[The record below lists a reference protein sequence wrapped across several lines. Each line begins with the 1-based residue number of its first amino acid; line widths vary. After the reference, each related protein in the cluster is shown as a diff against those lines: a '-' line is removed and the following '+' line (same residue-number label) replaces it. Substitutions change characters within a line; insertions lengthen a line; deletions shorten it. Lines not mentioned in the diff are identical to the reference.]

1 MSERRDRAFAA
12 AAVIAVILP
21 SLAASEAVSINSA
34 QLTAP
39 ARAVSAP
46 PWPPSP
52 SILAAGMR
60 YVGGDEF
67 NGTGV
72 DQRLWG
78 QYSSAGSGGY
88 GVRRPRQITQSS
100 GVLTITCT
108 ANGTTGGMMYRGSQ
122 MYGLWEVRLTMSAAS
137 SNVHPVLLLWPANDD
152 WPAGGEIDYLEVADP
167 TRQSADGFLHYGSDN
182 SQTSGSAFV
191 DLTRYNV
198 FSVKW
203 TDAGVYYYVNNV
215 LWFSDTDRSHLPPG
229 PMQPTL
235 QLDYTGG
242 TATPGTMTVDWIR
255 IYQ

>member
-1 MSERRDRAFAA
+1 MH
-12 AAVIAVILP
+12 
-21 SLAASEAVSINSA
+21 
-34 QLTAP
+34 
-39 ARAVSAP
+39 
-46 PWPPSP
+46 
-52 SILAAGMR
+52 

-67 NGTGV
+67 NGTGI

-78 QYSSAGSGGY
+78 QYNSIGSGGY
-88 GVRRPRQITQSS
+88 GFRRSRQITES
-100 GVLTITCT
+100 GGTLTIACT
-108 ANGTTGGMMYRGSQ
+108 ANGTTGGMMNRESQ
-122 MYGLWEVRLTMSAAS
+122 MYGLWEVRVTMSAAS
-137 SNVHPVLLLWPANDD
+137 SNVHPVLLLWPANYD

-167 TRQSADGFLHYGSDN
+167 SRQSADGFLHYGSDN
-182 SQTSGSAFV
+182 SQIGGSVLV

-203 TDAGVYYYVNNV
+203 TDVGVYYYVNNA

-229 PMQPTL
+229 PMRPTL